1 MPDTKEQATPTPRTD
16 REIWLLE
23 PDTNFK
29 DSYKHMASFARQ
41 LETELAEANQR
52 LAAMEEDAKRLDWL
66 DDWGYEY
73 DGLLERGWGIG
84 LPENQ
89 KSNTRSLRAAID
101 AARLQQREG
110 GK

>member
-52 LAAMEEDAKRLDWL
+52 LAAMEEAADKAVSLMAEGHACHMAAKKNYSGNFTEASEVL
-66 DDWGYEY
+66 
-73 DGLLERGWGIG
+73 
-84 LPENQ
+84 
-89 KSNTRSLRAAID
+89 KSALSRH